1 MHITSLLSNAIF
13 TVCDYNVKS
22 ENSTKNFGKKACDL
36 FQNHLYLRV
45 MKGTIPY
52 RIVGDTSLVL

>member
-1 MHITSLLSNAIF
+1 MGYLCNITFS
-13 TVCDYNVKS
+13 VCDYNVKS
-22 ENSTKNFGKKACDL
+22 EILSVFFSKKACDL
-36 FQNHLYLRV
+36 FQNHLYLQV